1 MVSRELVREAAVAAL
16 ESERVRNAMLV
27 EHFRRPGGDVWHNRP
42 YLRPPRPGPM
52 WISFGLG
59 RTGKPG
65 AVIGDIYICP
75 EVARD
80 NAKRQG
86 IPIGE
91 EVLRLVVHGTL
102 HVLGYEHPVGESRT
116 ESPMWR
122 RQERILA
129 RVL

>member
-1 MVSRELVREAAVAAL
+1 MVSRGLVREAAVAAL
-16 ESERVRNAMLV
+16 ESERVRNAMLSITFV
-27 EHFRRPGGDVWHNRP
+27 GRAAMSGMNRR
-42 YLRPPRPGPM
+42 YLRHRGPTDV
-52 WISFGLG
+52 ISFGLG
-59 RTGKPG
+59 RTGKRG

-102 HVLGYEHPVGESRT
+102 HVLGHEHPVGEFRT